1 MLHELKLA
9 FSTKGDKSL
18 LETDQRL
25 READRVLT
33 ELRRWFPQLQAAFEE
48 NEKIWASLA
57 YNICTMAKTAQQ
69 VFSESHVMQTPLD
82 QLSIAGQSVLK
93 PAAGDALHDE
103 RARTVAELRAFN
115 DCIRLLRETQM
126 DCVSALKNKQYY
138 ASKLETIRS
147 TETARRRK
155 ITDKEAER
163 RLRNEQKLTDYS
175 TQLSYQTEKLQK
187 ELQKALDKK
196 QLLLEMVM
204 NTYVRAQHFYFS
216 LNPMKTVLPLLTKS
230 VSPRAL
236 YELYGYTN
244 TTRLASLTFPNDH
257 SDDMEQP
264 ARAPSPILGDACT
277 TNADSHLVR
286 QSSVANAPGDEKI
299 ESAPHRKRSVREND
313 IVPGPSHVVQN
324 IRSLPGTESIKNLL
338 QSYRGVHRAKSLGI
352 ETSHGRRNITETESN
367 KKSSGAE
374 HENKEGTGTVLT
386 ASAVRTASVHN
397 DRLQHLSSL
406 GMVAVATRAKVDLQ
420 DTASIDVQMSTR
432 TDSPHTEND
441 PRLYPSPSH

>member
-9 FSTKGDKSL
+9 FSAKADKAL

-25 READRVLT
+25 RDADRILT

-69 VFSESHVMQTPLD
+69 VFSEKHPMQAPLD
-82 QLSIAGQSVLK
+82 QLSAAGQCVLK

-115 DCIRLLRETQM
+115 DCIRLLRDTQM

-175 TQLSYQTEKLQK
+175 TQLAFQTEKLQT
-187 ELQKALDKK
+187 ELQKALAKK

-216 LNPMKTVLPLLTKS
+216 LNPMQSILPLLTQS
-230 VSPRAL
+230 ASPRAL

-244 TTRLASLTFPNDH
+244 ATRLASLGLPSGD
-257 SDDMEQP
+257 SDEIEQP
-264 ARAPSPILGDACT
+264 PRAPSPVLRNSGPP
-277 TNADSHLVR
+277 NYDSHVAR
-286 QSSVANAPGDEKI
+286 TSSMAKTLSNETVEPT
-299 ESAPHRKRSVREND
+299 PHRRRSVRVTGVSQDSVHGDQN
-313 IVPGPSHVVQN
+313 VGPRQDSE
-324 IRSLPGTESIKNLL
+324 GIKNRR
-338 QSYRGVHRAKSLGI
+338 QSYRGAYRAKSSST
-352 ETSHGRRNITETESN
+352 EKDHGRRQAAKQGPAENTDAAEVESN
-367 KKSSGAE
+367 DGC
-374 HENKEGTGTVLT
+374 GTVLT
-386 ASAVRTASVHN
+386 AAAVRTASVHN

-406 GMVAVATRAKVDLQ
+406 GMGAVATRTKVSLQ
-420 DTASIDVQMSTR
+420 DTTSLDVQMSAGTGSDR
-432 TDSPHTEND
+432 TEND
-441 PRLYPSPSH
+441 PRLYPTPSR